1 MAKNAEIRAKRK
13 KRFLRKFKKNSKK
26 NTKNFKNFQKFQ
38 KKEKKVKFPRENQK
52 IFSKISWK
60 KYQNYS
66 ATNNSL
72 SFCIDK
78 IFAFNKVVKQL
89 IPEPLN
95 LQ

>member
-1 MAKNAEIRAKRK
+1 MLIYKNKYFPRDFSKNFY
-13 KRFLRKFKKNSKK
+13 RFLVEMLFTTSKFLSPFHQNKFSTRKSK
-26 NTKNFKNFQKFQ
+26 TFF
-38 KKEKKVKFPRENQK
+38 E
-52 IFSKISWK
+52 ISWK